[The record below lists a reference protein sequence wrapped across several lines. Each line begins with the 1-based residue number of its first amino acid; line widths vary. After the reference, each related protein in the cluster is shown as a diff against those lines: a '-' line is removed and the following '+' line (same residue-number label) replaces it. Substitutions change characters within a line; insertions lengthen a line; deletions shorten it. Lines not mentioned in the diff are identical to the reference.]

1 MRASLRRRVA
11 VIIGAATLA
20 ASVAVVAAPSVALA
34 ADVIINVPTTFAAAD
49 ASDGASDG
57 TFTVTGNLTITSAGA
72 VTCNDP
78 ASPPNADACDIDI
91 AVSGDMVM
99 QAGSAILAEN
109 NVRGGSGGDITID
122 VDGDMTNVREAL
134 VAGVLA
140 AKDEAQRDG
149 GDGIQVGFNVVPSF
163 DENSTM

>member
-11 VIIGAATLA
+11 MIIGVATLA

-91 AVSGDMVM
+91 AVG
-99 QAGSAILAEN
+99 GEEH
-109 NVRGGSGGDITID
+109 VRRPHQG
-122 VDGDMTNVREAL
+122 
-134 VAGVLA
+134 
-140 AKDEAQRDG
+140 QRRRWHPDRWRLQYP
-149 GDGIQVGFNVVPSF
+149 D
-163 DENSTM
+163 